1 MHDFGWG
8 KQFMSGIHPT
18 AVIAEG
24 AQIGEGVEIG
34 PYSVIGPHVSIG
46 AGACLRP
53 HVVIDGHTT
62 IGAGC
67 NIFSFAC
74 IGSQTQDLKFRG
86 GRSTVDIGDRTTLRE
101 YVTVNSGTN
110 EGEKTIVGSGCHI
123 MAYCHVAHAC
133 RVGNGVIMANGA
145 TLAGDVTIED
155 QAVVGGLCG
164 VHQFCRIGR
173 MCMVGGCT
181 KVVKDLPPYMMVDG
195 NPAEVRGLNLIG
207 LERRGVSEADRNILK
222 QAYRLL
228 YRKDLSVQ
236 QALAE
241 IRGTLEASEALTHLT
256 GFIEASERGI
266 LK

>member
-1 MHDFGWG
+1 
-8 KQFMSGIHPT
+8 MSGVHST
-18 AVIAEG
+18 AVIAPG
-24 AQIGEGVEIG
+24 AEIGSNVEIG
-34 PYSVIGPHVSIG
+34 AYSVIGPHVKIG
-46 AGACLRP
+46 DGACLRP

-74 IGSQTQDLKFRG
+74 IGSQTQDLKYRG
-86 GRSTVDIGDRTTLRE
+86 GSSTVEIGERTTLRE

-110 EGEKTIVGSGCHI
+110 EGEHTVVGSRCHI

-133 RVGNGVIMANGA
+133 RVGNDVIMANCA
-145 TLAGDVTIED
+145 TLAGDVLVED
-155 QAVVGGLCG
+155 QAVIGGLSG

-181 KVVKDLPPYMMVDG
+181 KVVKDCPPFMMVDG
-195 NPAEVRGLNLIG
+195 NPAAVRGLNLIG
-207 LERRGVSEADRNILK
+207 LERRGVSEEDRNVLK
-222 QAYRLL
+222 KAYRLL
-228 YRKDLSVQ
+228 YRKELSVQ

-241 IRGTLEASEALTHLT
+241 IRETLAACDTLAHLV
-256 GFIEASERGI
+256 GFVEASERGV

>member
-1 MHDFGWG
+1 
-8 KQFMSGIHPT
+8 MSGIHPT

-24 AQIGEGVEIG
+24 AQVGEGVEIG
-34 PYSVIGPHVSIG
+34 PYCVIGPNVSIG

-86 GRSTVDIGDRTTLRE
+86 GRSTVEIGDRTTLRE

-110 EGEKTIVGSGCHI
+110 EGEKTVVGSGCHI

-133 RVGNGVIMANGA
+133 RVGNGVIMANCA

-207 LERRGVSEADRNILK
+207 LERRGVSEADRHILK

-241 IRGTLEASEALTHLT
+241 IRGTLEACEVLAHLT

>member
-1 MHDFGWG
+1 
-8 KQFMSGIHPT
+8 MSGVHPT
-18 AVIAEG
+18 AIIADG
-24 AQIGEGVEIG
+24 ARIGSDVDIG
-34 PYSVIGPHVSIG
+34 AYCVIGPHVKIG
-46 AGACLRP
+46 DGACLRP

-67 NIFSFAC
+67 NLFSFAC

-86 GRSTVDIGDRTTLRE
+86 GSSTVEIGERTTLRE

-110 EGEKTIVGSGCHI
+110 EGEKTIVGAGCHI

-145 TLAGDVTIED
+145 TLAGDVLVED
-155 QAVVGGLCG
+155 QAVIGGLSG

-181 KVVKDLPPYMMVDG
+181 KVVKDCPPFMMVDG
-195 NPAEVRGLNLIG
+195 NPAAVRGLNLIG
-207 LERRGVSEADRNILK
+207 LERRGVSDEDRQLLK
-222 QAYRLL
+222 AAYRLL
-228 YRKDLSVQ
+228 YRKELSVQ
-236 QALAE
+236 QALE
-241 IRGTLEASEALTHLT
+241 QIRATVGACEVLDHLV
-256 GFIEASERGI
+256 GFVEASERGI

>member
-1 MHDFGWG
+1 
-8 KQFMSGIHPT
+8 MSEIHPT
-18 AVIAEG
+18 AVISPG
-24 AQIGEGVEIG
+24 ARIGENVQIG
-34 PYSVIGPHVSIG
+34 PYCVIGPEVSIG
-46 AGACLRP
+46 DGACLRP
-53 HVVIDGHTT
+53 HVVVDGQTV

-86 GRSTVDIGDRTTLRE
+86 GRSTVEIGDRTTLRE

-110 EGEKTIVGSGCHI
+110 EGEQTVVGMDCHI
-123 MAYCHVAHAC
+123 MAYSHVAHAC

-145 TLAGDVTIED
+145 TLAGDVRVED
-155 QAVVGGLCG
+155 QAVIGGLCG

-207 LERRGVSEADRNILK
+207 LERRGVSEPERNILK

-241 IRGTLEASEALTHLT
+241 IRSTLEPCAALEYLT
-256 GFIEASERGI
+256 AFIEASERGI

>member
-1 MHDFGWG
+1 
-8 KQFMSGIHPT
+8 MSGIHPT

-34 PYSVIGPHVSIG
+34 PYCVIGPHVKIRE
-46 AGACLRP
+46 GACLRP
-53 HVVIDGHTT
+53 HVVIDGDTT

-74 IGSQTQDLKFRG
+74 IGTQTQDLKFRG
-86 GRSTVDIGDRTTLRE
+86 GRSTVEIGERTTLRE

-110 EGEKTIVGSGCHI
+110 EGEKTIVGAGCHI
-123 MAYCHVAHAC
+123 MAYSHIAHAC
-133 RVGNGVIMANGA
+133 RVGNEVIMANCA

-155 QAVVGGLCG
+155 QVVIGGLSG
-164 VHQFCRIGR
+164 VHQFCRIGK

-181 KVVKDLPPYMMVDG
+181 KVIKDLPPFMMVDG

-207 LERRGVSEADRNILK
+207 LERRGVSEADRHVLK

-228 YRKDLSVQ
+228 YRKNLSVQ
-236 QALAE
+236 QALTE
-241 IRGTLEASEALTHLT
+241 IRETLGTCEVLTHLT
-256 GFIEASERGI
+256 GFIEASQRGI

>member
-1 MHDFGWG
+1 
-8 KQFMSGIHPT
+8 MSGIHPT
-18 AVIAEG
+18 ALIAEG
-24 AQIGEGVEIG
+24 AQIGSNVEIG
-34 PYSVIGPHVSIG
+34 PYSVIGPNVKIG
-46 AGACLRP
+46 DGACLRP

-86 GRSTVDIGDRTTLRE
+86 GSSTVEIGERTTLRE

-110 EGEKTIVGSGCHI
+110 EGEKTIVGAGCHI
-123 MAYCHVAHAC
+123 MAYSHIAHAC

-145 TLAGDVTIED
+145 TLAGDVLVED
-155 QAVVGGLCG
+155 QAVIGGLCG
-164 VHQFCRIGR
+164 VHQFCRIGK
-173 MCMVGGCT
+173 MCMVGGCS
-181 KVVKDLPPYMMVDG
+181 KVVKDLPPFMIVDG
-195 NPAEVRGLNLIG
+195 NPSEVRGVNLIG
-207 LERRGVSEADRNILK
+207 LERRGVSEADRHVLK

-228 YRKDLSVQ
+228 YRKDLSVSR
-236 QALAE
+236 ALEE
-241 IRGTLEASEALTHLT
+241 IRGTLEPCEVLNHLT